1 MLQSRPGITKASW
14 AAVLECVWPHALQTC
29 VSVMSPYSYAAWSMK
44 LGITKRKAAHSSHT
58 QWSVISLWKVF
69 PSLSWSVR
77 NRFCLLRSGPWI
89 GAVCSGTLFGSVRCV
104 KTAVPVCN
112 LQMRSRYPPSKEG
125 SYNYTVHTLVAHT
138 HIENDCTKAFLWLC
152 AMPLR
157 FKKNKQTA
165 GQMMPKHKHIITRM
179 LRRKSCL
186 GVLLNNRCYKPCSAG
201 LGLGLSCSFCA
212 GEGHRGCSS

>member
-89 GAVCSGTLFGSVRCV
+89 GAVCSGTLFEVSGVGKLQYLCV
-104 KTAVPVCN
+104 I
-112 LQMRSRYPPSKEG
+112 SRWG
-125 SYNYTVHTLVAHT
+125 
-138 HIENDCTKAFLWLC
+138 
-152 AMPLR
+152 
-157 FKKNKQTA
+157 A
-165 GQMMPKHKHIITRM
+165 GIL
-179 LRRKSCL
+179 LRRKEATTIQYTHLLHTHTLKTTALRPFCGFALCL
-186 GVLLNNRCYKPCSAG
+186 WDLKRTNKLQGKWCLNTNT
-201 LGLGLSCSFCA
+201 
-212 GEGHRGCSS
+212 